1 MFKHNSISNLN
12 PEFLHF
18 ISGAKSE
25 KKKKAQYQKQN
36 KVTVT
41 RHLYF

>member
-1 MFKHNSISNLN
+1 MFKHNPISNLN

-25 KKKKAQYQKQN
+25 KKKKGTIPEAK
-36 KVTVT
+36 
-41 RHLYF
+41 